1 MKKTIE
7 WLRSGLAAN
16 GILLACF
23 AFGELAMAQLPPAI
37 MADRY
42 LVQAERELADGDPG
56 AAVETLN
63 RIVALQAEHSLDIP
77 DVFWFRRAQAAH
89 DAGLYAVALESLV
102 LYLENAG
109 QGGENYRAA
118 LELYDA
124 AELAKAEADAR
135 AAERAEAE
143 RLAAERIEA
152 LRLAAEKGGAERW
165 AAERA
170 EAGGLRAE
178 RAEAERL
185 AAERAEAERLAAER
199 AEAERLAAEEEALA
213 AAVAAVAPEMV
224 TIPAGRFRL
233 GCVSGQACDE
243 DEFPIQNVTIRDAFA
258 VSRYEVTFAEWDAC
272 VLDGGCGGY
281 RPDDEG
287 WGRGTRPVINV
298 SWEDAQ
304 SYVSWLSSRTGVQY
318 RLLTE
323 AEWEYVAR
331 AGSETAY
338 SWGNGIGSN
347 RANCDGCGSQWDG
360 WQTAPVDSFEANRFG
375 VHDMHGNVWEWV
387 EDCYDDRYR
396 RAHRNGR
403 AWLRG
408 NCNSRVL
415 RGGSWSNFPRVLRAA
430 IRGGSTTGNR
440 YNIGGFRVAWTLTP

>member
-1 MKKTIE
+1 M
-7 WLRSGLAAN
+7 
-16 GILLACF
+16 
-23 AFGELAMAQLPPAI
+23 
-37 MADRY
+37 
-42 LVQAERELADGDPG
+42 
-56 AAVETLN
+56 
-63 RIVALQAEHSLDIP
+63 
-77 DVFWFRRAQAAH
+77 FWFRRAEAAYAAR
-89 DAGLYAVALESLV
+89 DMGLTLESV
-102 LYLENAG
+102 VRYIEVSGQDGEHYL
-109 QGGENYRAA
+109 AA

-124 AELAKAEADAR
+124 AELAKVESDAR
-135 AAERAEAE
+135 AAERAEAA
-143 RLAAERIEA
+143 RLARE
-152 LRLAAEKGGAERW
+152 
-165 AAERA
+165 
-170 EAGGLRAE
+170 RAE

-185 AAERAEAERLAAER
+185 AAERAEAERW
-199 AEAERLAAEEEALA
+199 AAEEEALA

-233 GCVSGQACDE
+233 GCVSGQECRGNE
-243 DEFPIQNVTIRDAFA
+243 SPIQNVTIPDAFA
-258 VSRYEVTFAEWDAC
+258 VSRYEVTFAEWDVC

-304 SYVSWLSSRTGVQY
+304 AYVLWLSSRTGEQY

-347 RANCDGCGSQWDG
+347 RANCDGCGTQWDG
-360 WQTAPVDSFEANRFG
+360 RQTAPVGSFQANDFG
-375 VHDMHGNVWEWV
+375 VHDMHGNVSEWV
-387 EDCYDDRYR
+387 EDCYDGRYR

-408 NCNSRVL
+408 DCDWRVL
-415 RGGSWSNFPRVLRAA
+415 RGGSWAYDPRDLRSAN
-430 IRGGSTTGNR
+430 RSRRPTGNR
-440 YNIGGFRVAWTLTP
+440 YSYDGFRVARTLTP